1 MKLTDKKRLFEQVT
15 AEQLRQNLV
24 LLQAKTIEMPR
35 VWVLEL
41 CDTIKALQQEIIS
54 WQKRYEELDAGH
66 SKLFKDFCGMKE
78 EMTELRAELETTKH
92 IATTQ
97 TESAI
102 DYQQEI
108 EKLKQL
114 CKDTKWYVS
123 NAELRIKENE
133 RLKAE
138 IEQLTKQIAAS
149 DMMIKEYCK
158 NIVDYLVVLA
168 KAREALIFI
177 AEHGAKQSATVANE
191 ALEAIEKAVG
201 E

>member
-41 CDTIKALQQEIIS
+41 CDTIKALQQEIDS

-66 SKLFKDFCGMKE
+66 SKLFKDFCGLQQ

-92 IATTQ
+92 IANTQ
-97 TESAI
+97 TEAAI
-102 DYQQEI
+102 DYQQEV

-149 DMMIKEYCK
+149 DMMLKEYCK

-168 KAREALIFI
+168 KARDALEDLALSGCYSRQGKEAL
-177 AEHGAKQSATVANE
+177 A
-191 ALEAIEKAVG
+191 AIKKVVG